1 MYIQYWK
8 FTRKKPSRVSL
19 PRQLYPVNKILRENA
34 HKYNRNGSHAIE
46 PQKDSTHSF
55 DSEFVSFIGPL
66 ANQKV

>member
-1 MYIQYWK
+1 
-8 FTRKKPSRVSL
+8 L

-34 HKYNRNGSHAIE
+34 HKYNQNGSHAIE

-55 DSEFVSFIGPL
+55 DSEFVSFIVPL